1 MKRRMLELSLMRMKL
16 SRRLNLYLSSLLRSS
31 NIMVLFLLSME
42 GAKVD
47 LEGSEERNTNA
58 SEAESNSK
66 YTEEQMENQVQ

>member
-1 MKRRMLELSLMRMKL
+1 M
-16 SRRLNLYLSSLLRSS
+16 SRRLNLYLSRLLRSS

-66 YTEEQMENQVQ
+66 YTEEQI